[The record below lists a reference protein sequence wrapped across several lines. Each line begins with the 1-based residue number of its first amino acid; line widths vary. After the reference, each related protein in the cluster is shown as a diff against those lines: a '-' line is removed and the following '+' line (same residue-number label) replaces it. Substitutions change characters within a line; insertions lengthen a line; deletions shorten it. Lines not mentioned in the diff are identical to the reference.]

1 MNCFGRSP
9 RGTVLLP
16 VASVLPEDHHNGH
29 EGDKTM
35 RTLTRLTIILFLTIS
50 AGTLRGSRLLG
61 ATVNQ
66 QNQEQNASPQPQ
78 QSPTSQGHASSNA
91 MVQSETGCLV
101 QAGHGYSLKTQ
112 NDTYPI
118 ETEKDLSQYVNK
130 QVRVTGILEHH
141 KAATPSSSTGNAAT
155 ITDLRLRVIV
165 TVIGDCNQSQK

>member
-1 MNCFGRSP
+1 M
-9 RGTVLLP
+9 V
-16 VASVLPEDHHNGH
+16 
-29 EGDKTM
+29 
-35 RTLTRLTIILFLTIS
+35 ILFLTIS
-50 AGTLRGSRLLG
+50 ASTLRSGWLFG
-61 ATVNQ
+61 AIVHP
-66 QNQEQNASPQPQ
+66 QNEEQNASPQQRQP
-78 QSPTSQGHASSNA
+78 PTSQGQASSSA

-101 QAGHGYSLKTQ
+101 QAGHGYSLKTE

-165 TVIGDCNQSQK
+165 TVIGDCNQSHK